1 MTSHTHTDQPPVRGL
16 RPEAILL
23 AGAFLILG
31 LVYSMATPVFEAS
44 DEIFHYPVVQHIA
57 TTGTLPVQQVGVETL
72 WEQEGSQPP
81 LYYLIGAGLTA
92 WIDTSDMEAVR
103 RINPHAKLG
112 IPLDSDNKNMV
123 IHTDGERWPWAGT
136 VLAVHILRFL
146 GVALGAASVL
156 LAYELDRAVWPESRP
171 AAFLAAVLMALRPM
185 FLFIAASVNND
196 NLIVFLATW
205 TMLLVVRLLRDGL
218 TTRRAITLAVVVS
231 LATITKISGLTLLPV
246 IGLAF
251 LIHALRTGR
260 WRETILAGLA
270 LVGVWAAL
278 AGWWYVR
285 NIALYG
291 ELLGIN
297 TQAAIAGGR
306 EVTLLALAREWYGFW
321 VSYWGLFGAVNIL
334 MPPWAYR
341 LYGLLTIAGLL
352 GLGWWVIGQI
362 RRRAWDGLI
371 IPGVL
376 AVQTILTFMGIVR
389 WTMTTYASQGRLMFP
404 AMASMG
410 ALTAF
415 GLVCWLPARGQR
427 IGAAT
432 AVGALL
438 IPALLTPPLTI
449 APAYAAPEPIE
460 AVPREAAPL
469 DLHFGPLE
477 IIAAQA
483 EGVVIEEGG
492 QVPVTLYVRLNEPT
506 DEDISLYVQVYGR
519 GMEQIGKLDSYPG
532 GGTLPTS
539 LMEPGLIYGTRYL
552 FEIDSDF
559 VAPTVVRGLIG
570 AGRYEEG
577 SYTILQPTGPDGA
590 PRPGPVIELGVAYP
604 RHMAGCAMPADAGPI
619 ARFGEVA
626 ALATRFTSG
635 KYAAG
640 AEVPVT
646 LIWEARAP
654 TPQDLTVF
662 VHLVDSSGNV
672 VTQAD
677 RPPLNG
683 DYPTRL
689 WQRPCAF
696 EDTHILTLPQG
707 LPTGSYDVLVGLYDA
722 ADPTFTR
729 VPAVGPDGAPY
740 PNAAVPL
747 GAIRVEEQ

>member
-1 MTSHTHTDQPPVRGL
+1 MSDRTTRIQQTPRDRY
-16 RPEAILL
+16 PEAFLL
-23 AGAFLILG
+23 AGVFLILG
-31 LVYSMATPVFEAS
+31 IIYSMATPVFEAS

-81 LYYLIGAGLTA
+81 LYYLISAGLTA
-92 WIDTSDMEAVR
+92 WIDTGDMEAVR

-112 IPLDSDNKNMV
+112 IPLDTDNKNMV
-123 IHTDGERWPWAGT
+123 IHTGSEQWPWRGT
-136 VLAVHILRFL
+136 VLAVHILRFF
-146 GVALGAASVL
+146 GVALGAISVL
-156 LAYELDRAVWPESRP
+156 LAHELARAVWPGSRP
-171 AAFLAAVLMALRPM
+171 TAFFAAALMALRPM

-196 NLIVFLATW
+196 NLIVPLATW
-205 TMLLVVRLLRDGL
+205 IMLLVVRILCDGL
-218 TTRRAITLAVVVS
+218 TARRAVTLAVAAS

-260 WRETILAGLA
+260 WRDTILAGLA
-270 LVGVWAAL
+270 LVGIWAAL
-278 AGWWYVR
+278 AGWWYAR
-285 NIALYG
+285 NVALYG

-297 TQAAIAGGR
+297 MQAAIAGGR
-306 EVTLLALAREWYGFW
+306 EITLLALAREWYGFW

-334 MPPWAYR
+334 MTPWAYR

-352 GLGWWVIGQI
+352 GLGWWVVGQI
-362 RRRAWDGLI
+362 RRRAWASLI
-371 IPGVL
+371 TPGVL
-376 AVQTILTFMGIVR
+376 AAQVALTFVGIVR

-415 GLVCWLPARGQR
+415 GLLNWLPERGR
-427 IGAAT
+427 RAAATGAAG
-432 AVGALL
+432 VLL

-449 APAYAAPEPIE
+449 APAYTAPSPIE

-483 EGVVIEEGG
+483 EGAVMEEGG
-492 QVPVTLYVRLNEPT
+492 QVPITLYVRLNEPT

-519 GMEQIGKLDSYPG
+519 GMEQIGKLDTYPG

-552 FEIDSDF
+552 FEIDRSF
-559 VAPTVVRGLIG
+559 AAPTVVRGLIG

-577 SYTILQPTGPDGA
+577 GYTILQPTGADGS
-590 PRPGPVIELGVAYP
+590 PRPSPVIELGVAYP
-604 RHMAGCAMPADAGPI
+604 RDMVGCALPPDGEPI
-619 ARFGEVA
+619 AFFGENA
-626 ALATRFTSG
+626 GLSTRFTSED
-635 KYAAG
+635 YAAG
-640 AEVPVT
+640 AAVPVT
-646 LIWEARAP
+646 LIWDARVP

-662 VHLVDSSGNV
+662 VHLVDNSGNV
-672 VTQAD
+672 ITQAD

-696 EDTHILTLPQG
+696 EDTHTLILPESLPA
-707 LPTGSYDVLVGLYDA
+707 GSYSVLVGLYDA
-722 ADPTFTR
+722 ADPAFTR
-729 VPAVGPDGAPY
+729 VPAAAPDGTPY
-740 PNAAVPL
+740 PNAAVPV
-747 GAIRVEEQ
+747 GTIRVEE